1 MREQY
6 PFFRDRDEQTQAII
20 GEEAVNADLDGEYQ
34 KPYAVLTQKRLY
46 KDLFSAHVCL
56 SYGFWPVGPAH

>member
-6 PFFRDRDEQTQAII
+6 PFFRDGDEKTQAII
-20 GEEAVNADLDGEYQ
+20 GEEAVSTDLEGQYQ

-46 KDLFSAHVCL
+46 CKKFLR
-56 SYGFWPVGPAH
+56 